1 MICYVDSSVVLRH
14 LLNQTGQLNEWN
26 KINTFFSSRILQLEC
41 LRTLDRW
48 RLKSLVPSEELSLR
62 LEGIRVILRRMGLLP
77 LSDQVFQ
84 KAEQPHSLSV
94 GSLDSI
100 HLATALLWREKH
112 GDDFFFAT
120 HDREL
125 GLAARA
131 YGLNVIGV

>member
-1 MICYVDSSVVLRH
+1 MICYADASVILRR
-14 LLNQTGQLNEWN
+14 LLNQPNGLKEWG
-26 KINTFFSSRILQLEC
+26 KVSRFFSSRLARLEC

-48 RLKSLVPSEELSLR
+48 RLSLAVDADEMSLR
-62 LEGIRVILRRMGLLP
+62 LIGFQQVMSRMSLLP
-77 LSDQVFQ
+77 ITEFVLRKS
-84 KAEQPHSLSV
+84 EQSFHLPV

-120 HDREL
+120 HDQEL

-131 YGLNVIGV
+131 YGLKVIGI